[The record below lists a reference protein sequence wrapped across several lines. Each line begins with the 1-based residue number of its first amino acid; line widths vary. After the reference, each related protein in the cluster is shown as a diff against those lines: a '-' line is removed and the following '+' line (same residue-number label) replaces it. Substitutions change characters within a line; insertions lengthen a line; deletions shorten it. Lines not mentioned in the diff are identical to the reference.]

1 MGRSVAVGSR
11 RVASRGATRSIRAVT
26 IPSRTLS
33 PSTLVMDKRFF
44 LALLLTVGVILVTP
58 RLFPGRPIP
67 VTSPAGDSLAG
78 PTIGATDPASATVR
92 QSAVTTA
99 TAVGAPAT
107 MEAARADTAARFTP
121 ETLRLENT
129 VAAYYFSTQGA
140 MLMSAELPN
149 YQRLNGDSGV
159 VRLQHGAEPLI
170 RYRLISGRDTIPLD
184 RLPFTA
190 REERL
195 GAEQR
200 LTFTTAVS
208 GGSVEIAY
216 TLSVDNYL
224 AGITVRAEG
233 IPAPAFLLTSL
244 PTGFDSQERNL
255 KEDVRTLGY
264 AVRSVAGTEELIS
277 FASPDAGERLV
288 RPGPFSWAVAKSKYF
303 VVGLIARDTTAA
315 GAIAEVQVRGAER
328 VNKEA
333 VRAEATAITP
343 LGPSGVAYEL
353 YAGPQEWKRLVAL
366 GQEFENANPVGGWLS
381 GVVQPFATIVMRLLL
396 WMKATLGIGY
406 GWILVIFGVALRL
419 LLWPL
424 NSKMMRTQ
432 MKMSKL
438 APQLQEVQKKYAND
452 RAKQQEALM
461 KVYAEHGMNPF
472 SQLTGCLPAL
482 LPMPI
487 FMALFFVF
495 GSTIEF
501 RGVPFLWFPDIS
513 VADPLFLIPILM
525 GATMYLQTW
534 ISQRNMPPNP
544 QMQMMTWMMPL
555 MMTAFGFFWAAGLNL
570 YWFVQN
576 LAAIPQTWLIA
587 NERAKA
593 QGTTVAVVS
602 DGGAKPK
609 R

>member
-1 MGRSVAVGSR
+1 
-11 RVASRGATRSIRAVT
+11 
-26 IPSRTLS
+26 
-33 PSTLVMDKRFF
+33 MDKRFF

-58 RLFPGRPIP
+58 RLFPGPPIP
-67 VTSPAGDSLAG
+67 VTTTTGDSLTM
-78 PTIGATDPASATVR
+78 PTIGATDSAGTAAR
-92 QSAVTTA
+92 PQAATTA
-99 TAVGAPAT
+99 TASGAPAT
-107 MEAARADTAARFTP
+107 VQAVTADTAVRFTP

-129 VAAYYFSTQGA
+129 VAAYYFSTLGA
-140 MLMSAELPN
+140 TLLSAELPN
-149 YQRLNGDSGV
+149 YRRLNGDSGI

-170 RYRLISGRDTIPLD
+170 RYRLISGRDTIALD

-190 REERL
+190 TEERL

-200 LTFTTAVS
+200 LTFTTAVN
-208 GGSVEIAY
+208 GGTVRIAY

-224 AGITVRAEG
+224 AGITVRADG

-244 PTGFDSQERNL
+244 PTGFDSQERNI
-255 KEDVRTLGY
+255 KEDVRSLGY
-264 AVRSVAGTEELIS
+264 AVRTVAGSEELIHFS
-277 FASPDAGERLV
+277 SPDPGERLV

-303 VVGLIARDTTAA
+303 LVGLIARDTTAA

-343 LGPSGVAYEL
+343 LGPAGVAYEL
-353 YAGPQEWKRLVAL
+353 YAGPQETMRLIAL

-381 GVVQPFATIVMRLLL
+381 GIVQPFATIVMRMLL

-432 MKMSKL
+432 IKMSKL
-438 APQLQEVQKKYAND
+438 APELQDVQKKYAND
-452 RAKQQEALM
+452 RAKQQEAIM
-461 KVYAEHGMNPF
+461 KVYADHGMNPF

-513 VADPLFLIPILM
+513 VADPLYLIPILM

-534 ISQRNMPPNP
+534 ISQRNVPPNP

-555 MMTAFGFFWAAGLNL
+555 MMTGFGFFWASGLNL

-593 QGTTVAVVS
+593 QGTVVAVVS
-602 DGGAKPK
+602 DGGGKSK